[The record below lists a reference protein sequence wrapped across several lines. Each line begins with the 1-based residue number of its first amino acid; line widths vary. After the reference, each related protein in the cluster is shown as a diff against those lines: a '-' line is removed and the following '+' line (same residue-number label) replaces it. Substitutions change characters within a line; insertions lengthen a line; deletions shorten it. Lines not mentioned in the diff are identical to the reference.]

1 MTYAVDSNVI
11 LDVLYDDPTFAQASI
26 DALTRASQGG
36 KLMACEVV
44 WAEASSAFADASLF
58 KTKMADF
65 GIAFS
70 PMTESA
76 SLRAGQIWKSAR
88 LKRKVSARNKRQQVI
103 PDFLIGA
110 HALEM
115 ADALITRD
123 RGFLRVYFDTLE
135 IIDPAQ
141 SK

>member
-26 DALTRASQGG
+26 DALTRASQSG

-88 LKRKVSARNKRQQVI
+88 LKQKTQGKRQLVI

-123 RGFLRVYFDTLE
+123 RGFLREHFDALE
-135 IIDPAQ
+135 IIDPAHT
-141 SK
+141 K

>member
-26 DALTRASQGG
+26 DALTRASQSG

-88 LKRKVSARNKRQQVI
+88 LKQKTQGKRQQVI

-123 RGFLRVYFDTLE
+123 RGFQREYFDALE
-135 IIDPAQ
+135 IIDPAHT
-141 SK
+141 K

>member
-26 DALTRASQGG
+26 DALTRASQSG

-44 WAEASSAFADASLF
+44 WAEVSSAFADATLF

-76 SLRAGQIWKSAR
+76 ALRAGQTWKSAR
-88 LKRKVSARNKRQQVI
+88 LKRKTKSKRLQVI

-110 HALEM
+110 HAQEM

-123 RGFLRVYFDTLE
+123 RGFLREYFDALE

-141 SK
+141 GK